1 MTFFSWELIT
11 ALSLG
16 FILGL
21 KHALDA
27 DHILAVT
34 AITSKTKNI
43 KTSSLIGSFW
53 GFGHALTLLL
63 VGIVLLAFK
72 ISLPQRV
79 ALFFEFLVGIF
90 LVFLGVKV
98 LWDLFHDKLH
108 AHQHTHN
115 SVPHTHFH
123 THDHSQS
130 HKHYHTSFFMGMIHG
145 LAGSAA
151 LTLLVLASTPTFFQ
165 GISFILV
172 FGSGATL
179 GMLLL
184 SMVLALPFLFVQRF
198 TRLLKGLQFL
208 AGSLSILLGISLIY
222 SFYYL
227 QKFFL

>member
-1 MTFFSWELIT
+1 MTF
-11 ALSLG
+11 
-16 FILGL
+16 
-21 KHALDA
+21 
-27 DHILAVT
+27 
-34 AITSKTKNI
+34 
-43 KTSSLIGSFW
+43 SSW

-108 AHQHTHN
+108 AHH
-115 SVPHTHFH
+115 
-123 THDHSQS
+123 
-130 HKHYHTSFFMGMIHG
+130 HTSFFMGMIHG

>member
-79 ALFFEFLVGIF
+79 ALFFGC
-90 LVFLGVKV
+90 
-98 LWDLFHDKLH
+98 
-108 AHQHTHN
+108 
-115 SVPHTHFH
+115 
-123 THDHSQS
+123 
-130 HKHYHTSFFMGMIHG
+130 
-145 LAGSAA
+145 
-151 LTLLVLASTPTFFQ
+151 
-165 GISFILV
+165 
-172 FGSGATL
+172 
-179 GMLLL
+179 
-184 SMVLALPFLFVQRF
+184 
-198 TRLLKGLQFL
+198 
-208 AGSLSILLGISLIY
+208 
-222 SFYYL
+222 
-227 QKFFL
+227 

>member
-115 SVPHTHFH
+115 SVPHTHLH

>member
-1 MTFFSWELIT
+1 MTLFSWELIT

-27 DHILAVT
+27 DHVLAVT
-34 AITSKTKNI
+34 TITSTTKNI
-43 KTSSLIGSFW
+43 KTSSLIGYYW

-63 VGIVLLAFK
+63 VGIILLAFK

-115 SVPHTHFH
+115 AVIHTHLH

>member
-27 DHILAVT
+27 DHVLAVT

-43 KTSSLIGSFW
+43 KTSSLIGSYW

-63 VGIVLLAFK
+63 VGIILLAFK
-72 ISLPQRV
+72 ISLSQRV

-123 THDHSQS
+123 THDHSLA

-165 GISFILV
+165 GISFIFV
-172 FGSGATL
+172 FGSGAIL

-208 AGSLSILLGISLIY
+208 AGSLSILLGISIIY

>member
-1 MTFFSWELIT
+1 
-11 ALSLG
+11 
-16 FILGL
+16 
-21 KHALDA
+21 
-27 DHILAVT
+27 
-34 AITSKTKNI
+34 
-43 KTSSLIGSFW
+43 
-53 GFGHALTLLL
+53 
-63 VGIVLLAFK
+63 
-72 ISLPQRV
+72 
-79 ALFFEFLVGIF
+79 
-90 LVFLGVKV
+90 
-98 LWDLFHDKLH
+98 
-108 AHQHTHN
+108 
-115 SVPHTHFH
+115 
-123 THDHSQS
+123 
-130 HKHYHTSFFMGMIHG
+130 MGMIHG